1 MGKLGRAFVRLGIN
15 LALMSDPGALSARI
29 TLAYDGSEF
38 HGWQVQPGLRTVQGT
53 LLAALQRLLPQVE
66 LPPGA
71 GRTDAGVHARGQ
83 VASVRLS
90 TSAQLERL
98 RRALPALM
106 PEDIQILAVEA
117 AAADFHAR
125 HSARGRHYSYRV
137 LTRRDP
143 LRRRDHWC
151 VERALDPER
160 MRRACASLLG
170 RRDCTSLSV
179 ASSLEAGRAE
189 CEIRRADLDIEGD
202 ALVFRIAADRFL
214 HSMVRTI
221 VGTLVEIGYGRR
233 GEDAFA
239 AILAGCDRRLA
250 GATAPAHGL
259 CLDAVDFEPAA
270 LWSR

>member
-1 MGKLGRAFVRLGIN
+1 MSELP
-15 LALMSDPGALSARI
+15 ALCARI

-53 LLAALQRLLPQVE
+53 LWAALQRLLPAPA

-83 VASVRLS
+83 VASVALFEPAHLARL
-90 TSAQLERL
+90 Q
-98 RRALPALM
+98 RALPALM
-106 PEDIQILAVEA
+106 PDDLEILAVA
-117 AAADFHAR
+117 AAPPDFHAR
-125 HSARGRHYSYRV
+125 HSARGRRYSYRL

-151 VERALDPER
+151 MERPLDVPR
-160 MRRACASLLG
+160 MQRACGQLLG
-170 RRDCTSLSV
+170 RHDCTSLAV
-179 ASSLEAGRAE
+179 ASSLESGRSE
-189 CEIRRADLDIEGD
+189 CEIRSAELCVEGD

-221 VGTLVEIGYGRR
+221 VGTLIEIGYGRR

-239 AILAGCDRRLA
+239 AILAGRDRKLA

-259 CLDAVDFEPAA
+259 CLDAVDFAA
-270 LWSR
+270 SHTSSA